1 MSEPIIRIRNLYRLD
16 ISRLDDA
23 HERDGACRVLLV
35 MPHKAQQLGII
46 LAGIEEGRVELTGQG
61 HQLADV
67 LLARPTLAHRDI
79 ALDE

>member
-1 MSEPIIRIRNLYRLD
+1 
-16 ISRLDDA
+16 
-23 HERDGACRVLLV
+23 

-46 LAGIEEGRVELTGQG
+46 LAGIEEGRVKLTGQG
-61 HQLADV
+61 HQLADI